1 MTNATSLNYQSRL
14 DTATPITYGQIVS
27 GSITDQQRY
36 QLYAFEGQQG
46 DLVTIGMELTGG
58 TLDTAL
64 YLISPEGIQLA
75 YNDDVT
81 AGDNTNSVIEQ
92 ATLASTGTTTS
103 SPRIRSDV
111 GAAGHL
117 QPGTHP
123 GITPGHLER
132 PLSWKVGLFDSLRRT
147 PQEVDVLERPC

>member
-92 ATLASTGTTTS
+92 ATLASTGTYYIIATHYGLN
-103 SPRIRSDV
+103 V
-111 GAAGHL
+111 G
-117 QPGTHP
+117 GTQ
-123 GITPGHLER
+123 GTYNLE
-132 PLSWKVGLFDSLRRT
+132 LI
-147 PQEVDVLERPC
+147 QE